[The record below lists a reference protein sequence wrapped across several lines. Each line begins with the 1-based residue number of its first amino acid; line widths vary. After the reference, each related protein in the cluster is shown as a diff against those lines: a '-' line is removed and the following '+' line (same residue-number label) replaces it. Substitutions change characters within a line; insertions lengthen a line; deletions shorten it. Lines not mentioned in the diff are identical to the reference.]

1 MSKFMKRYNNVKLWY
16 VWLRAEGVRLYG
28 KDQSELAWYSKYS
41 RYNCF
46 WWAVSNSGTHNI
58 DGTYF
63 ND

>member
-1 MSKFMKRYNNVKLWY
+1 
-16 VWLRAEGVRLYG
+16 LYG
-28 KDQSELAWYSKYS
+28 EDQSDLAWYAKYS

>member
-1 MSKFMKRYNNVKLWY
+1 MSKFKKRYKNFKLWY

-28 KDQSELAWYSKYS
+28 EDQSELAWYAKYS

>member
-1 MSKFMKRYNNVKLWY
+1 MSTFKKRYKNFKLWY

-28 KDQSELAWYSKYS
+28 EDQSDLSWYAKYS